1 MQLKSATTFGGTFA
15 GFDTITNSNT
25 ITTTNDVS
33 SARLLNTGEKGAINV
48 LDDAQI
54 ISSIP
59 VK

>member
-1 MQLKSATTFGGTFA
+1 MQLKSATTFGGTLA

-25 ITTTNDVS
+25 ITNDVS